1 MTGGGSGGEPFPG
14 GRAERFQP
22 ERARADFPALSQQ
35 VHGRPLAY
43 LDNAATTQMPAA
55 VIDAVAAFGRAD
67 RANVHRGVHTL
78 SERATAAYEAARA
91 TVQRFINARAA
102 REIVFVRGTT
112 EAINLVAQ
120 SFGRAHVGAGDEVLV
135 TAMEHHSNLVPWQM
149 LCAERQARLRVV
161 PITGAGELRVDELE
175 AALGPRTRLLAV
187 AHVANAIGT
196 VNPIAAIVE
205 RAHARGVPVLV
216 DGAQAVAHLP
226 IDVQALGCDFYAF
239 SAHKMYGPTGIGA
252 LYGRAERL
260 EAMAPFLGG
269 GEMVSTVSL
278 TDGPRWAP
286 LPHKFEAGTPNL
298 EGAIGLAAAIAYL
311 ERWDRGAIAAHEQA
325 LAAEATARMAAL
337 PGVRM
342 IGQAAERAAIVSFVI
357 DGVHP
362 HDVGTILD
370 RHGVAIRAGHHCAQP
385 LLESLG
391 VPATARASFAL
402 YNTRQDVDAL
412 IEALGAVREVFA

>member
-14 GRAERFQP
+14 GRNERFQP
-22 ERARADFPALSQQ
+22 ERARADFPALDQR

-55 VIDAVAAFGRAD
+55 VIDAVAAFGRAN

-78 SERATAAYEAARA
+78 SERATAGYEEARA
-91 TVQRFINARAA
+91 AVQRFINARAA
-102 REIVFVRGTT
+102 REIVFVRGAT
-112 EAINLVAQ
+112 EAINLVAH
-120 SFGRAHVGAGDEVLV
+120 SFGRVHVAAGDEVLA
-135 TAMEHHSNLVPWQM
+135 TAMEHHSNLVPWQI

-161 PITGAGELRVDELE
+161 PVTTTGELRLEELD
-175 AALGPRTRLLAV
+175 AAIGPRTRLLAV

-196 VNPIAAIVE
+196 VNPIAEIVE

-216 DGAQAVAHLP
+216 DGAQAAAHLP

-239 SAHKMYGPTGIGA
+239 SAHKMYGPTGIGV

-260 EAMAPFLGG
+260 EAMPPFLGG
-269 GEMVSTVSL
+269 GEMVSAVSL
-278 TDGPRWAP
+278 AEGPRWAP
-286 LPHKFEAGTPNL
+286 LPHKFEAGTPNI

-311 ERWDRGAIAAHEQA
+311 EGCDRAAIAAHERA
-325 LAAEATARMAAL
+325 LASEAAARIAAL
-337 PGVRM
+337 PGARL
-342 IGQAAERAAIVSFVI
+342 IGQAAERAAIVSFVL

-391 VPATARASFAL
+391 VPATARASFGL

-412 IEALGAVREVFA
+412 IGGLQAVREVFA